1 MTYRIRTRDEHYTDP
16 GPKRILAVDGGGLR
30 GIFSLELLKRIED
43 ILKSR
48 HGEDFRLG
56 HYFDLLS
63 GTSTGSVIAAS
74 LALGMSVDEVRAKYD
89 ALGRGVF
96 TKTLLRKGLTRA
108 KYDKNKLVTAL
119 QDTFGADTRM
129 NSEKIQSGLLVMTK
143 RRDTGS
149 PWPITNNPAGKYFS
163 GNEKRSYI
171 PNGEY
176 PLWSVVRAST
186 AAPAFFKG
194 ERIEIARQPGMAPVV
209 GEFVDGGVSPFNNPA
224 LQAFMYA
231 TLEGHRVRWPTGPER
246 ILLVSVGTGSRDPGI
261 PPATFSLSSP
271 IKSLASMTE
280 ASQAVKSLVSMMDDC
295 NALVQTMLQWMS
307 SGPSAETIDSE
318 MGDLSGD
325 LLAPQPLMSYIRYN
339 MELSG
344 DSLAQNLDMHL
355 DAKSLKKLA
364 KMDVPD
370 NMPILSE
377 IGREAAARLID
388 ESHFPAVFDLPDTP
402 VTEGSA

>member
-1 MTYRIRTRDEHYTDP
+1 MAYKIKTRDEHYKSP

-30 GIFSLELLKRIED
+30 GIFTLELLKRIED
-43 ILKSR
+43 ILKAR
-48 HGEDFRLG
+48 HGEGFRLG
-56 HYFDLLS
+56 HYFDLLA

-74 LALGMSVDEVRAKYD
+74 LALGMTVDEVRAKYD

-96 TKTLLRKGLTRA
+96 KKTLLRKGLTRA
-108 KYDKNKLVTAL
+108 KYDKNKLVDAL
-119 QDTFGADTRM
+119 KDTFGADTRM
-129 NSEKIQSGLLVMTK
+129 RSEEIQSGLLVMTK

-149 PWPITNNPAGKYFS
+149 PWPLSNNPAGKYFS
-163 GNEKRSYI
+163 GNKERSYI
-171 PNGEY
+171 PNGDY

-194 ERIEIARQPGMAPVV
+194 EKIEIAREPGMPPVI

-231 TLEGHRVRWPTGPER
+231 TLEGHRVNWPTGADK
-246 ILLVSVGTGSRDPGI
+246 ILMVSLGTGARDPAVKSTG
-261 PPATFSLSSP
+261 FQLSSP
-271 IKSLASMTE
+271 VKSLASMTE
-280 ASQAVKSLVSMMDDC
+280 ASNAVKSLVSMMDDC

-307 SGPSAETIDSE
+307 SGPSAERIDRE
-318 MGDLSGD
+318 MGDLSND
-325 LLAPQPLMSYIRYN
+325 LLAPVPLMSYLRYN

-344 DSLAQNLDMHL
+344 DSLCRELGMRLD
-355 DAKSLKKLA
+355 DKTLKKLA

-377 IGREAAARLID
+377 IGEAAAVKLID
-388 ESHFPAVFDLPDTP
+388 ESNFPKNFDLTDAAIQEEE
-402 VTEGSA
+402 V